1 MDVFLIKIQN
11 KDLFTGAEVAKA
23 LWAPCIRPNRQRR
36 ITDLAEAVS
45 MVYLR
50 SKGPFRIK
58 R

>member
-23 LWAPCIRPNRQRR
+23 LWVPCIRPNRQRR

-45 MVYLR
+45 MIYLR
-50 SKGPFRIK
+50 SKGPFR
-58 R
+58 